1 MKFRHSRILFL
12 ALSLFLVAQTAV
24 LLHAEIHP
32 FHHHS
37 ETCQGFELA
46 QHNPAD
52 LPSLPLQV
60 VAFKFP
66 FQPLLIHF
74 VFQYIDLIESIHPV
88 RAPPL
93 SIF

>member
-1 MKFRHSRILFL
+1 MKFRRSPIIFL

-37 ETCQGFELA
+37 ETCLGFQLA
-46 QHNPAD
+46 QHHPID
-52 LPSLPLQV
+52 LPSLPVQAV
-60 VAFKFP
+60 GFHFP
-66 FQPLLIHF
+66 FQPFLVPF
-74 VFQYIDLIESIHPV
+74 VFQYINLIESIHPV
-88 RAPPL
+88 RAPPS

>member
-1 MKFRHSRILFL
+1 MNLRRPSIIFFL
-12 ALSLFLVAQTAV
+12 LSFFVIAQTAV

-37 ETCQGFELA
+37 EICLDFQIV
-46 QHNPAD
+46 QHHTAD
-52 LPSLPLQV
+52 LPSLPIQI
-60 VAFKFP
+60 VAFDFH
-66 FQPLLIHF
+66 FQAKLVYF
-74 VFQYIDLIESIHPV
+74 VFQYIDSIESIHPP